1 MLRTSST
8 GAGPSPARQAGI
20 SGPASNPSEARFCT
34 RLHSSTEGYVATMTN
49 HSPRH
54 RRARGFLAASA
65 CLAMVAAGCGA
76 RLSKSELQNAS
87 SAGNGASTGAAA
99 GELTPG
105 DQTAA
110 TDAGATAGA
119 SAAPAAGS
127 TATTAAPAGGQA
139 AASTKKGTTATT
151 AARAGA
157 AAAGG

>member
-1 MLRTSST
+1 M
-8 GAGPSPARQAGI
+8 QD
-20 SGPASNPSEARFCT
+20 ASNKFDRRRPVTCASGRDFGSGVEPFGST
-34 RLHSSTEGYVATMTN
+34 VLHELHSSTEGYVATMTN

-105 DQTAA
+105 HQTAA

-119 SAAPAAGS
+119 SAAPA
-127 TATTAAPAGGQA
+127 
-139 AASTKKGTTATT
+139 
-151 AARAGA
+151 
-157 AAAGG
+157 